1 MRRSVAIL
9 CSGQGGQHS
18 RMFDLFADCPEA
30 EPVFVAVLEGEK
42 GHHDQ
47 VGDGAVGEKSYTEET
62 NRRME
67 RTDHDIRVNA

>member
-1 MRRSVAIL
+1 V
-9 CSGQGGQHS
+9 
-18 RMFDLFADCPEA
+18 A

-67 RTDHDIRVNA
+67 KTDHDIRVNA